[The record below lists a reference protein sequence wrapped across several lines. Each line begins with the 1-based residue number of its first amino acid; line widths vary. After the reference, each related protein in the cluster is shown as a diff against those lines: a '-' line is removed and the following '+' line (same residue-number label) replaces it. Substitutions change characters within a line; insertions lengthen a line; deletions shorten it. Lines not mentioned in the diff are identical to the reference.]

1 MRNYNKRR
9 LKCFVYS
16 RITEKP
22 RCNLVI
28 YTINRQ
34 LPFYLSKKA
43 KHWNLKDVLFYM
55 KFVKDLSSLLSVI

>member
-1 MRNYNKRR
+1 MRCLFEDYR
-9 LKCFVYS
+9 
-16 RITEKP
+16 KP
-22 RCNLVI
+22 QYNLVI

-34 LPFYLSKKA
+34 LSFYLSKKS

>member
-1 MRNYNKRR
+1 MRCLFEDYR
-9 LKCFVYS
+9 
-16 RITEKP
+16 KP
-22 RCNLVI
+22 QYNLVI

-34 LPFYLSKKA
+34 LPFYLSKKS